1 MGRFSPR
8 IGLFFACVRGSLFS
22 EKQCAYTRAALPGPR
37 KAVIGGGLRMT
48 GAVEVPVWLLVVIA
62 ALALWVI
69 AERLFLPGVRWFF
82 RRRVNMV
89 IERFNQ
95 RLKLR
100 LPTFSLTR
108 RKVLVDRLTYD
119 PQVLTEV
126 RRYCDETDTP
136 WDVALARVEGYARE
150 IVPSLNAYIYER
162 VASLIVKRLI
172 RRFYR
177 VRLTAV
183 ERLETLDENASIVF
197 VINHRSNMDYLLVAY
212 LAMRHTLLS
221 YAVGEWARVWP
232 LQQLIQALG
241 GYFVRRNSGD
251 ELYRRV
257 LERYVQ
263 MAVEGGVVQA
273 MFPEGGLSRDG
284 AFREPRIGLFDYIV
298 RGFDVDGSRDVL
310 FIPVGVNYDWVLE
323 DRKLLAEAG
332 HKRLERRS
340 TLFALV
346 GAVRYLGRRLRRR
359 FRGEWYRMGYA
370 AAVFGEP
377 VSLRAWCTEQGIAPD
392 KLPREERIA
401 HTQAFAGHLLEH
413 IGNVVPALPVPLLS
427 WIMLGAARERWTRE
441 QLESAYMGVV
451 AEIDA
456 SGRGYVPRREPT
468 YAVEL
473 ALRILKSRQMVR
485 EEDGCYRVE
494 PLHRA
499 IMRYYANTLR
509 HLLGKP
515 RQLETDQLPER
526 PRRRR
531 NQRSTKARS
540 IT

>member
-1 MGRFSPR
+1 
-8 IGLFFACVRGSLFS
+8 
-22 EKQCAYTRAALPGPR
+22 
-37 KAVIGGGLRMT
+37 MT
-48 GAVEVPVWLLVVIA
+48 ATVEVPFWLLLITG

-69 AERLFLPGVRWFF
+69 AERFFLPGVRWFF
-82 RRRVNMV
+82 RRRVNLM
-89 IERFNQ
+89 IERFNA

-119 PQVLTEV
+119 PQVLAGV
-126 RRYCDETDTP
+126 RDYCDQTGTP
-136 WDVALARVEGYARE
+136 WDVALERVEGYARE

-183 ERLETLDENASIVF
+183 ERLETLDQKASIVF

-212 LAMRHTLLS
+212 LAMRYTLLS

-232 LQQLIQALG
+232 LQQLIQSLG
-241 GYFVRRNSGD
+241 GFFVRRNSGD

-273 MFPEGGLSRDG
+273 IFPEGGLSRDG
-284 AFREPRIGLFDYIV
+284 TFREPRIGLIDYIV
-298 RGFDVDGSRDVL
+298 RGFDVEGERDVL

-332 HKRLERRS
+332 HKRLEQRS
-340 TLFALV
+340 TWFAV
-346 GAVRYLGRRLRRR
+346 GSAIRYLGRRLRRR

-377 VSLRAWCTEQGIAPD
+377 VSLRAWCNEQGIAPNR
-392 KLPREERIA
+392 LSREQRIN
-401 HTQAFAGHLLEH
+401 HTQAFTGHLLGH
-413 IGNVVPALPVPLLS
+413 IGDVVPALPVPLMC
-427 WIMLGAARERWTRE
+427 WIMLGAAREHWSRE
-441 QLESAYMGVV
+441 QLERAYTVTV

-456 SGRGYVPRREPT
+456 SGRGNVPRREPT

-473 ALRILKSRQMVR
+473 ALRILKSRQLVR
-485 EEDGCYRVE
+485 ESDGTYRVE
-494 PLHRA
+494 PAHRA

-515 RQLETDQLPER
+515 RQLELDQLPER
-526 PRRRR
+526 PARRRR
-531 NQRSTKARS
+531 G
-540 IT
+540 